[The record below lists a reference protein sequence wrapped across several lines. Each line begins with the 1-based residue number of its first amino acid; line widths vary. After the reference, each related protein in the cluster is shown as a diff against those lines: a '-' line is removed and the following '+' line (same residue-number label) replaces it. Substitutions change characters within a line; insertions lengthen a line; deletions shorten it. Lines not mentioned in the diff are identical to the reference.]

1 MSEQNLDQTHIGV
14 LLEQVRGKAVPLIPL
29 TELAP

>member
-14 LLEQVRGKAVPLIPL
+14 LLEQVRGKAVPHMSQA
-29 TELAP
+29 T